1 MTDVTIGFLLA
12 ITCSISFGAYILPRK
27 LSKLSVLDY
36 QYWVSLTIAPAMI
49 LIALLTASPLWVETT
64 AISLGLLCGV
74 LWTFGSLSYSAAV
87 DNIGVTRST
96 PVKNL
101 APAFAAF
108 YGIVFFNEYVIT
120 QPRELSMT
128 LGGVALMVL
137 AAYFIGRAGAQ
148 EHERARAFDV
158 TADANQRKQSFKL
171 GILYSLS
178 AAFFYGAYSVP
189 LKWLFKHDVS
199 PYTACAWLGIGV
211 LASTVVAY
219 AIKTKRLLPAWPG
232 KREAALG
239 ATAGGIWTSGQIV
252 GALAM
257 LYIPM
262 SISWP
267 VSNLGT
273 LVAIG
278 WGVMIFKE
286 VRIEKHKLE
295 FAASLVVYVA
305 GLALLALAAPAG
317 KM

>member
-1 MTDVTIGFLLA
+1 
-12 ITCSISFGAYILPRK
+12 
-27 LSKLSVLDY
+27 
-36 QYWVSLTIAPAMI
+36 
-49 LIALLTASPLWVETT
+49 
-64 AISLGLLCGV
+64 
-74 LWTFGSLSYSAAV
+74 V

-158 TADANQRKQSFKL
+158 SADANQRKQSFKL
-171 GILYSLS
+171 GILCSLS

-211 LASTVVAY
+211 VASALAVRAVDQPLS
-219 AIKTKRLLPAWPG
+219 RL
-232 KREAALG
+232 
-239 ATAGGIWTSGQIV
+239 V
-252 GALAM
+252 GAADRFGGGDLRPIDVGRMPAELEQLAEAM
-257 LYIPM
+257 NNMGERLRAVVGAITRE
-262 SISWP
+262 SIVISG
-267 VSNLGT
+267 SASDFSARSEEL
-273 LVAIG
+273 A
-278 WGVMIFKE
+278 
-286 VRIEKHKLE
+286 
-295 FAASLVVYVA
+295 AASGEISTGCPVTNVGRTRSA
-305 GLALLALAAPAG
+305 SHTASNSDSMIRPAPHDRS
-317 KM
+317 

>member
-1 MTDVTIGFLLA
+1 L
-12 ITCSISFGAYILPRK
+12 
-27 LSKLSVLDY
+27 
-36 QYWVSLTIAPAMI
+36 
-49 LIALLTASPLWVETT
+49 
-64 AISLGLLCGV
+64 

-96 PVKNL
+96 PIKNL

-108 YGIVFFNEYVIT
+108 YGIAFFSEYVIT
-120 QPRELSMT
+120 QPRALFMT
-128 LGGVALMVL
+128 VGGVALMVL
-137 AAYFIGRAGAQ
+137 AAYFIGRASAQ

-158 TADANQRKQSFKL
+158 NADPVQRKRAFKA
-171 GILYSLS
+171 GMLYSLS

-199 PYTACAWLGIGV
+199 VFTACAWLGIGV

-219 AIKTKRLLPAWPG
+219 AIKAKRLLPAWPG

-278 WGVMIFKE
+278 WGVLIFKE

-305 GLALLALAAPAG
+305 GLVLLALAAPAG
-317 KM
+317 RV